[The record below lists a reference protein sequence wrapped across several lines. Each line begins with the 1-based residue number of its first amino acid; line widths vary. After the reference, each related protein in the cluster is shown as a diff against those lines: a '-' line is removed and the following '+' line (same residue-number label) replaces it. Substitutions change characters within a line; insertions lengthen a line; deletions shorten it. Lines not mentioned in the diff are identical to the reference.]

1 MVPQEPDRLR
11 IPPRERFAEDV
22 FSFDLTRV
30 FDNLADEPHPG
41 IDGHRQIAIYKGGS
55 LTTLALLFET
65 GGTLPRHQTAG
76 VVTLQLLSGRLA
88 IETGHGEETVIGPNG
103 LMVIQPQVFFS
114 IQAREP
120 SRLLMT
126 VSRPMIH

>member
-1 MVPQEPDRLR
+1 MAPQEPDRLR
-11 IPPRERFAEDV
+11 TPPRERFAEDV
-22 FSFDLTRV
+22 FSFDLSRV
-30 FDNLADEPHPG
+30 FDNLAEESHSG
-41 IDGHRQIAIYKGGS
+41 IDGHRQIAIYKGGT
-55 LTTLALLFET
+55 LTTLAILFET
-65 GGTLPRHQTAG
+65 GGSLPRHQTDG

-88 IETGHGEETVIGPNG
+88 IETGQSDETVLGPQG

-114 IQAREP
+114 IHAREP